1 MKKKIGL
8 FILIICVLAVMALF
22 LIPSKKES
30 ITSLTEKISKPDVYI
45 FTSSTCPY
53 CRQFKKEY
61 FPVLKKEFKDKVN
74 FWDIVLSE
82 NSDENDYRL
91 YSTMSA
97 QCKINGVPLVV
108 VGNNCIGGY
117 PHNIK
122 GNTKAAIE
130 SVLNEKNKQ

>member
-1 MKKKIGL
+1 MKVKIAL
-8 FILIICVLAVMALF
+8 FVVIICALAVAAVF

-30 ITSLTEKISKPDVYI
+30 ITSLTEKISKPDVYV
-45 FTSSTCPY
+45 FTSNTCPY
-53 CRQFKKEY
+53 CRQFKQEY

-82 NSDENDYRL
+82 DSSENDYRL
-91 YSTMSA
+91 YYTMSA
-97 QCKINGVPLVV
+97 QCKMNGVPLVV
-108 VGNNCIGGY
+108 VGNNCMGGY

-130 SVLNEKNKQ
+130 SVLNEQNKH